1 MCPHEVRTTDFR
13 RMKTIHRYF
22 LFLYSPPPTTGRMD
36 CNSCYEGTLRGLR
49 RGWVEPMDCQRSGTK
64 NIILKLKECLSMKTI
79 DGIIF
84 RENNDLV
91 ARIDDH
97 AFYTTY
103 NPLLY
108 EILSNTI
115 QGYKVNPG
123 TRPEEKAANNPSLI
137 LRVKNGYG
145 PTKDIAFAEI
155 VYQFF
160 SGLDSLREIA
170 ETGDWTKTSRKI
182 VQNHFFLSSYNQVC
196 DHLTENRANN
206 YPWAVG
212 MIPQSLNKTIGSR
225 ASIGYPYYFLTMRD
239 VHTGIY
245 KIKLGVNNGQV
256 CWERRYQLEN
266 LGELGW
272 QCGDGPIY
280 TTIFRAFQRRIGKKN
295 SSTTGETCLRKWG
308 NPVYAHDPDNP
319 FVIAGM
325 ESLSIY
331 PRAVDQ
337 FPVDVQD
344 GVPWP
349 DLPIC

>member
-1 MCPHEVRTTDFR
+1 MH
-13 RMKTIHRYF
+13 
-22 LFLYSPPPTTGRMD
+22 
-36 CNSCYEGTLRGLR
+36 
-49 RGWVEPMDCQRSGTK
+49 
-64 NIILKLKECLSMKTI
+64 NINDL
-79 DGIIF
+79 IF
-84 RENNDLV
+84 RKDDDLV
-91 ARIDDH
+91 TQVNDY

-103 NPLLY
+103 DPLLY
-108 EILSNTI
+108 EILVNTI
-115 QGYKVNPG
+115 RGYKVNPG
-123 TRPEEKAANNPSLI
+123 TRPEEKDADNPALI
-137 LRVKNGYG
+137 FRVKNGYG

-155 VYQFF
+155 VCQFF
-160 SGLDSLREIA
+160 SGFDFLREIA
-170 ETGDWTKTSRKI
+170 ETGDWTETSRKI

-196 DHLTENRANN
+196 DHLTENRGNN

-212 MIPQSLNKTIGSR
+212 MMSQSLNKTIGSR

-239 VHTGIY
+239 THTGIY

-256 CWERRYQLEN
+256 CWERRYQLES

-272 QCGDGPIY
+272 RCGDGPIY
-280 TTIFRAFQRRIGKKN
+280 STIFRAFQRRIGKKN
-295 SSTTGETCLRKWG
+295 TSATGETCLRKWG

-319 FVIAGM
+319 FLIAGM

-331 PRAVDQ
+331 PRAAVQ

>member
-1 MCPHEVRTTDFR
+1 MH
-13 RMKTIHRYF
+13 
-22 LFLYSPPPTTGRMD
+22 
-36 CNSCYEGTLRGLR
+36 
-49 RGWVEPMDCQRSGTK
+49 
-64 NIILKLKECLSMKTI
+64 NINDL
-79 DGIIF
+79 IF
-84 RENNDLV
+84 RKDDDLV
-91 ARIDDH
+91 IQVNDY

-103 NPLLY
+103 DPLLY
-108 EILSNTI
+108 EILVNTI
-115 QGYKVNPG
+115 RGYKVNPG
-123 TRPEEKAANNPSLI
+123 TRPEEKDADNPALI
-137 LRVKNGYG
+137 FRVKNGYG

-155 VYQFF
+155 VCQFF
-160 SGLDSLREIA
+160 SGFDFLREIA
-170 ETGDWTKTSRKI
+170 ETGDWTETSRKI

-196 DHLTENRANN
+196 DHLTENRGNN

-212 MIPQSLNKTIGSR
+212 MMSQSLNKTIGSR

-239 VHTGIY
+239 THTGIY

-256 CWERRYQLEN
+256 CWERRYQLES

-272 QCGDGPIY
+272 RCGDGPIY
-280 TTIFRAFQRRIGKKN
+280 STIFRAFQRRIGKKN
-295 SSTTGETCLRKWG
+295 TSATGETCLRKWG

-319 FVIAGM
+319 FLIAGM

-331 PRAVDQ
+331 PRAAVQ

>member
-1 MCPHEVRTTDFR
+1 
-13 RMKTIHRYF
+13 
-22 LFLYSPPPTTGRMD
+22 
-36 CNSCYEGTLRGLR
+36 
-49 RGWVEPMDCQRSGTK
+49 
-64 NIILKLKECLSMKTI
+64 MKTI

-123 TRPEEKAANNPSLI
+123 TRPEEKPANNPSLI
-137 LRVKNGYG
+137 LRVQNDYG

>member
-1 MCPHEVRTTDFR
+1 M
-13 RMKTIHRYF
+13 
-22 LFLYSPPPTTGRMD
+22 
-36 CNSCYEGTLRGLR
+36 
-49 RGWVEPMDCQRSGTK
+49 
-64 NIILKLKECLSMKTI
+64 
-79 DGIIF
+79 
-84 RENNDLV
+84 
-91 ARIDDH
+91 
-97 AFYTTY
+97 
-103 NPLLY
+103 
-108 EILSNTI
+108 SNTI

>member
-1 MCPHEVRTTDFR
+1 MMH
-13 RMKTIHRYF
+13 
-22 LFLYSPPPTTGRMD
+22 
-36 CNSCYEGTLRGLR
+36 
-49 RGWVEPMDCQRSGTK
+49 
-64 NIILKLKECLSMKTI
+64 NINDL
-79 DGIIF
+79 IF
-84 RENNDLV
+84 RKDDDLV
-91 ARIDDH
+91 IQVNDY

-103 NPLLY
+103 DPLLY
-108 EILSNTI
+108 EILVNTI
-115 QGYKVNPG
+115 RGYKVNPG
-123 TRPEEKAANNPSLI
+123 TRPEEKDADNPALI
-137 LRVKNGYG
+137 FRVKNGYG

-155 VYQFF
+155 VCQFF
-160 SGLDSLREIA
+160 SGFDFLREIA
-170 ETGDWTKTSRKI
+170 ETGDWTETSRKI

-196 DHLTENRANN
+196 DHLTENRGNN

-212 MIPQSLNKTIGSR
+212 MMSQSLNKTIGSR

-239 VHTGIY
+239 THTGIY

-256 CWERRYQLEN
+256 CWERRYQLES

-272 QCGDGPIY
+272 RCGDGPIY
-280 TTIFRAFQRRIGKKN
+280 STIFRAFQRRIGKKN
-295 SSTTGETCLRKWG
+295 TSATGETCLRKWG

-319 FVIAGM
+319 FLIAGM

-331 PRAVDQ
+331 PRAAVQ